1 MHLSEQNFALID
13 RRWPACA
20 QKLRATEL
28 PERLQQVQ
36 QGDVQTLVVDGI
48 QLHSRYAPQQ
58 EARLQA
64 ALIPQGHA
72 VVHVYGLAHG
82 DLIRELLARTEVTQ
96 LYLVL
101 MNAAVDRVNFLL
113 QDHTDWLADPRVGLL
128 DAATERELRLP
139 FACAPSFLYLADDE
153 SSRLRDLLHLEL
165 STSYLRQNHKSQ
177 EAALRVQLRENEAF
191 VARDGDVADLFGA
204 GTRDWMVVAAAGP
217 TLIDQLGWMKKQRG
231 RFQLIAADAAV
242 RPLMAAGLVPDHVL
256 TMDSAPALFD
266 LFLDGLDLMSL
277 ANTGLVYSPL
287 IHRKLLDAWPGKRF
301 AVSINQP
308 SYRDF
313 DQKYPRGKLFSSGSV
328 LHPAVDLAVKMGAK
342 NVVLAGADFSFTKG
356 QSHVAGSHLQLAV
369 KTSVNCW
376 VLNSHGD
383 RVPSIRNYVGYLRD
397 LERYIAWRTG
407 VQFFNASQEGA
418 RIASTHAFDGEHHP
432 WP

>member
-1 MHLSEQNFALID
+1 MHLSEQNFVLID
-13 RRWPACA
+13 RHWPACA
-20 QKLRATEL
+20 RKLQAVAF
-28 PERLQQVQ
+28 PDRLEQVQ
-36 QGDVQTLVVDGI
+36 LGDVQTLVVDGI
-48 QLHSRYAPQQ
+48 QLHSRYAPQH
-58 EARLQA
+58 EAQLQA
-64 ALIPQGHA
+64 SLIPQGHPT
-72 VVHVYGLAHG
+72 VHVYGLANG
-82 DLIRELLARTEVTQ
+82 DLIRELLARPEVTR
-96 LYLVL
+96 LCLIL
-101 MNAAVDRVNFLL
+101 MNAAVDRTNFTLF
-113 QDHTDWLADPRVGLL
+113 DHTDWLSDSRVCIL
-128 DAATERELRLP
+128 DTATERELRLP
-139 FACAPSFLYLADDE
+139 FACSPAFLYLADDE

-165 STSYLRQNHKSQ
+165 STPYLRQNHKIQ
-177 EAALRVQLRENEAF
+177 EAQFRVQLRENEPF
-191 VARDGDVADLFGA
+191 VVRDGDVADLFGS
-204 GTRDWMVVAAAGP
+204 GTRDFTVVAAAGP
-217 TLIDQLGWMKKQRG
+217 TLSDQLVWMKKQRG
-231 RFQLIAADAAV
+231 RFQLIAVDAAV
-242 RPLMAAGLVPDHVL
+242 RSLMAAGLVPDHVL
-256 TMDSAPALFD
+256 TMDSAPALFE
-266 LFLDGLDLMSL
+266 LFFDGLDLMPL
-277 ANTGLVYSPL
+277 INTGLVYSPL

-313 DQKYPRGKLFSSGSV
+313 DQKYPRGTLFSSGSV

-376 VLNSHGD
+376 VLNGHGD

-418 RIASTHAFDGEHHP
+418 CIASTHCFDGEQHP

>member
-1 MHLSEQNFALID
+1 MSAQNFALID

-20 QKLRATEL
+20 EKLRATAL
-28 PERLQQVQ
+28 PDRLEQVQ
-36 QGDVQTLVVDGI
+36 HGDVPTLVVDGI

-64 ALIPQGHA
+64 ALIPPGHA

-82 DLIRELLARTEVTQ
+82 DLIRELLARPEVTQ
-96 LYLVL
+96 LHLVL

-113 QDHTDWLADPRVGLL
+113 RDHTDWLADPRVCVL

-139 FACAPSFLYLADDE
+139 FACAPAFLYLADDE
-153 SSRLRDLLHLEL
+153 SARLRDLLHLEL
-165 STSYLRQNHKSQ
+165 STPYTRQNHKSQ
-177 EAALRVQLRENEAF
+177 EAEFRVQLRDNEAF

-204 GTRDWMVVAAAGP
+204 GTRDWTVVAAAGP
-217 TLIDQLGWMKKQRG
+217 TLRDQLGWMKQQRG
-231 RFQLIAADAAV
+231 RFQLIAVDASV
-242 RPLMAAGLVPDHVL
+242 RSLMAAGLVPDQVL
-256 TMDSAPALFD
+256 AMDSDPALFE
-266 LFLDGLDLMSL
+266 LFFDGLDLAPL
-277 ANTGLVYSPL
+277 ANTSLVYSPL
-287 IHRKLLDAWPGKRF
+287 VHRKTLQAWPGKRF
-301 AVSINQP
+301 AVAINQP

-313 DQKYPRGKLFSSGSV
+313 DQKYPRGKLFLSGSV

-369 KTSVNCW
+369 KTSAHCW
-376 VLNSHGD
+376 VLNGHGD

-397 LERYIAWRTG
+397 LERYLAWRTG
-407 VQFFNASQEGA
+407 VRFFNASQEGA
-418 RIASTHAFDGEHHP
+418 CIASTHAFDGEQHP